1 MFPYDSRRVSP
12 RRDVPEAPRDLP
24 ERTNETLVASGM
36 LSTVSDAE
44 GEGLGHILMLDYDDI
59 QQVSPVISM
68 LDHQPGV
75 SVLLQSSRGSYHAY
89 NLSVRPIEQQIY
101 RAAQTESEAGHVRS
115 SARRDYFV
123 LRWTAKLRDSDMSE
137 YKPAPEVI
145 WYSVT
150 STEEPQ
156 SKPHLQA
163 LAQRARENDSP
174 EVADALEGYPGET
187 IGSNLSV
194 EHYQTLTDEMKG
206 REGAE

>member
-12 RRDVPEAPRDLP
+12 RREVPEAPRDIP
-24 ERTNETLVASGM
+24 ERASETLVASGM
-36 LSTVSDAE
+36 LSNVTDAE

-68 LDHQPGV
+68 LDHQPGL

-101 RAAQTESEAGHVRS
+101 RAAQTESEPGHVRS

-123 LRWTAKLRDSDMSE
+123 LRWTSKLRDSDMSE

-145 WYSVT
+145 WCSVNET
-150 STEEPQ
+150 DEPQ
-156 SKPHLQA
+156 SEPHLQA

-174 EVADALEGYPGET
+174 DVAAELESYSGET

-206 REGAE
+206 REGGA

>member
-24 ERTNETLVASGM
+24 ERTNETLLASGM

-75 SVLLQSSRGSYHAY
+75 SVLLQSSKGSYHGY
-89 NLSVRPIEQQIY
+89 NLTVRPIEQQIY

-123 LRWTAKLRDSDMSE
+123 LRWTAKLREPDKTE

-145 WYSVT
+145 WCSVSET
-150 STEEPQ
+150 DDPQ
-156 SKPHLQA
+156 SEAHLQA
-163 LAQRARENDSP
+163 LAQRARETDSP
-174 EVADALEGYPGET
+174 EVAAELESYSGET
-187 IGSNLSV
+187 VGSNLSV

-206 REGAE
+206 REGGE